1 MTATALGGS
10 RADAAGATLLRS
22 YFDGNDWAI
31 GPEDLVGGDACC
43 ACVED
48 SAKIPTAIRHTWQL
62 FGGDDWIDAPAGFA
76 VSPAS

>member
-1 MTATALGGS
+1 MTRNLPL
-10 RADAAGATLLRS
+10 RADAAEATLLRR
-22 YFDGNDWAI
+22 YFDSSDWAI
-31 GPEDLVGGDACC
+31 GPEVGGETCY